1 MNKIVF
7 WSVATIMFL
16 ASCGKKTVPVASNS
30 NSKPNTL
37 PTSKTN
43 PRVGPKHQKDSV
55 TITVPM
61 NVKGDTAV
69 MTTNNEAPTNT
80 YTKAFTVV
88 DSHGRLLL
96 SPDSIPPDVTPDWI
110 ALKNLRAFTP
120 NQAQTMAS
128 RFSSVPPRVLYVPAN
143 LAKVGR
149 KGTYYIY
156 AKKFWYWKKDDGLF
170 YLDTNYY
177 Q

>member
-1 MNKIVF
+1 MNKAGLF
-7 WSVATIMFL
+7 WSL
-16 ASCGKKTVPVASNS
+16 AIAVCLVSCGRKTVPVASNTNGS
-30 NSKPNTL
+30 NTL
-37 PTSKTN
+37 PQSKTD

-55 TITVPM
+55 ALAPPVE
-61 NVKGDTAV
+61 VKTDTAV
-69 MTTNNEAPTNT
+69 ATTSNT
-80 YTKAFTVV
+80 ASVYTKSFTVV

-96 SPDSIPPDVTPDWI
+96 DPANSPSDISPDWI

-128 RFSSVPPRVLYVPAN
+128 RFNIVPPRVIYVPAN
-143 LAKVGR
+143 LTKTGR
-149 KGTYYIY
+149 KGVYYIY
-156 AKKFWYWKKDDGLF
+156 ARKFWYWKKDDGLF